1 MLLPT
6 WRISQTADKMMMMM
20 MMVMMMMM
28 MMVMIYNS
36 YRTTQLLKLHRTD
49 AFVIDIFNTHLIAKF
64 IFAVR

>member
-6 WRISQTADKMMMMM
+6 WRISQTADKMMMIM
-20 MMVMMMMM
+20 MMMMM